1 MTFEQDNND
10 VLAYCIVLM
19 FLTLAFLDN
28 VFEDVAT
35 LVELYSK
42 RNLYSSDL
50 LVQFKLSKKPIPIL
64 QRLEGIGSLKLLQ
77 TLVWLAGSVTTKS

>member
-1 MTFEQDNND
+1 M
-10 VLAYCIVLM
+10 LAYYIVLM
-19 FLTLAFLDN
+19 FLVLAFLDN

-42 RNLYSSDL
+42 RNLYSSNL
-50 LVQFKLSKKPIPIL
+50 LVRFKPSKKPIPIL

-77 TLVWLAGSVTTKS
+77 TLAWLASSVTTEC